1 MRTKTLL
8 LTLLLTAI
16 GAVNL
21 GAAATKLTVK
31 MDATSP
37 TMTIVPKGGETPIE
51 TGEPSTRIYEFDI
64 DKGEYVL
71 TAYGKDGET
80 VSGTIEFKIL
90 GDSLEQQLTVL
101 TNTLAVTNKKAD
113 NTSWVYGEDYT
124 INTIVRSREGADQ
137 VVTLGNSVTAGRKT
151 CLAFN
156 GNTIIATFVPSDEHR
171 KEGYTDNV
179 QSRTL
184 TAGVTVSVKIP
195 MGGYYT
201 IPVPKEAGF
210 ELNMKFVH
218 FTDFTKVEPY
228 EVKEEGDRTL
238 YTYYLSQGQVYNYR
252 TWMEGKL
259 TQGGYFTY
267 PTDSTKI
274 PEISFTRADYEA
286 YNPKQINLS
295 PQSNDTYE
303 TGDIFVNAD
312 YRGML
317 SLNVGESFQAHA
329 MRTWELTD
337 NSTNNYFIEPDFH
350 YTVLDLDG
358 KPCKDV
364 IEIDSTKTTSP
375 WVTITGKNPGTAI
388 VLVTY
393 DAIGLNYYSGKE
405 KKAYLGGEYWGAIW
419 PENTGTYVVT
429 VGESASGIIPNMT
442 VNEKYNIPAE
452 GAKTLKM
459 SGAYVDAEHDVFY
472 YLDTEDCA
480 YYTFTPE
487 GVDNVTIAYP
497 TITETEATYTGFTS
511 DGVVKNEDGS
521 YTLSLRHGR
530 QIVKLTDAQGRSTY
544 QVMRARRCT
553 REISNTSRPGSKV
566 FQPGDR
572 IKIQYNGLY
581 HPANKIAGIYNMSAY
596 VTYNSVPN
604 GSSLILSANQ
614 YNFAGIPKAQA
625 VEVDIPE
632 DYDALANPMWV
643 MDEGVIQVNGYGDPI
658 GNHRFID
665 PIGGRS
671 PNFTAVPHKTYF
683 GYIPD
688 VSIPLSPYKAFD
700 IKLSNPEG
708 ADVTLSFNGK
718 ELTPGEDGL
727 YNGTYG
733 TYSVI
738 GKKKGFLCFREDFE
752 ISDDAEGLQTFNI
765 DLVADASSWDGE
777 SVAEAQE
784 IEGVYHISTPE
795 QLAWFAAQINSKGVD
810 ASSKVIL
817 DSDIQLGG
825 YDWTCIGSSSS
836 NPFTG
841 DFNGNNHSIE
851 GLFINLPDAQYQGL
865 FGYFGANKATT
876 KVHNL
881 RVSGSVTAKA
891 YVGGLVGSS
900 ADNTEIDRCE
910 VNVTVTASGNYAG
923 GIVGMLTGKSS
934 KVSNSSNLAA
944 VAGTSNAGGIAGGCS
959 VSAATAPTFE
969 NVFNM
974 GEIVGGTTGG
984 CIGSTGASVATK
996 INVFSTFEGRN
1007 TAGQETVT
1015 PEQMASGEITWL
1027 LGEAFGQ
1034 TIGEEKYPVIGGAKV
1049 YKVNYVLV
1057 DNGAAVADDSAD
1069 AENVIYTNGSLPS
1082 ELNGDEVR
1090 WFTDSEMTSQV
1101 SAVES
1106 DVTLYAAVGTFSGID
1121 NIIGDGEEMNVRW
1134 YDLRGIEINA
1144 PAPGV
1149 HGIFIR
1155 VVHGRSEKV
1164 VL

>member
-1 MRTKTLL
+1 MRTRNLL
-8 LTLLLTAI
+8 LSLLMMAM

-21 GAAATKLTVK
+21 GATATRLTVK
-31 MDATSP
+31 MDKTSP
-37 TMTIVPKGGETPIE
+37 TMTIVPKGGETPLE
-51 TGEPSTRIYEFDI
+51 TGEPTTRIYEFDI

-71 TAYGKDGET
+71 TAYGNDGKT

-101 TNTLAVTNKKAD
+101 TNTLAVTNKNAD
-113 NTSWVYGEDYT
+113 NTAWVYGEDYT
-124 INTIVRSREGADQ
+124 INTTVRSREGAEQ
-137 VVTLGNSVTAGRKT
+137 IVTLGNSVTAGRKT
-151 CLAFN
+151 CLALN
-156 GNTIIATFVPSDEHR
+156 GNTIIATFVPSDKHR
-171 KEGYTDNV
+171 EEGYTDMV

-184 TAGVTVSVKIP
+184 TAGVTISVKVP
-195 MGGYYT
+195 KGGYYT

-252 TWMEGKL
+252 TWMAGKL

-267 PTDSTKI
+267 PTDSTKM
-274 PEISFTRADYEA
+274 PEIAFTQADYDA
-286 YNPKQINLS
+286 YNPKQINPS
-295 PQSNDTYE
+295 PQSNGTYE

-312 YRGML
+312 YHGML

-358 KPCKDV
+358 KPCNDV
-364 IEIDSTKTTSP
+364 IDIDSTKTTSP

-393 DAIGLNYYSGKE
+393 DAIGLNYYSGKD

-442 VNEKYNIPAE
+442 VNEKYNTPAA
-452 GAKTLKM
+452 GAETLKM
-459 SGAYVDAEHDVFY
+459 SGRYVDAEHDVFY

-497 TITETEATYTGFTS
+497 TITETAATYTGFTS
-511 DGVVKNEDGS
+511 DGVVKNGDGS

-553 REISNTSRPGSKV
+553 REITNSSRPGSKV

-632 DYDALANPMWV
+632 DYDALANPLWT

-688 VSIPLSPYKAFD
+688 VSINLTPHKTFD
-700 IKLSNPEG
+700 IKLLNPEG
-708 ADVTLSFNGK
+708 ANVTVSFNGS
-718 ELTPGEDGL
+718 ELTPDENGI
-727 YNGTYG
+727 YTGTYG

-738 GKKKGFLCFREDFE
+738 GKKKGYLCFREDFV

-765 DLVADASSWDGE
+765 DLIADASSWDGE
-777 SVAEAQE
+777 SEAEAQE

-795 QLAWFAAQINSKGVD
+795 QLAWFAGQINGKEID
-810 ASSKVIL
+810 AKSKVVL

-825 YDWTCIGSSSS
+825 YDWTAIGAGSANS
-836 NPFTG
+836 FAG
-841 DFNGNNHSIE
+841 EFDGNGHVID
-851 GLFINLPDAQYQGL
+851 GLFINLPNKQYQGL
-865 FGYFGANKATT
+865 FGYLGASGAQT
-876 KVHNL
+876 KVSNL
-881 RVSGSVTAKA
+881 SINGSVIAKA
-891 YVGGLVGSS
+891 YVGGLTGST
-900 ADNTEIDRCE
+900 ADNTEIDRCAG
-910 VNVTVTASGNYAG
+910 NVTINASGNYAG
-923 GIVGMLTGKSS
+923 GLVGMMTGKNS
-934 KVSNSSNLAA
+934 KVSNSYNLAD
-944 VAGTSNAGGIAGGCS
+944 VAGTSNSGGIAGGCS

-974 GEIVGGTTGG
+974 GEITGGTTGG
-984 CIGSTGASVATK
+984 CIGSTGAGVATK
-996 INVFSTFEGRN
+996 INMFSTFTGRN
-1007 TAGQETVT
+1007 TDGQVTVT
-1015 PEQMASGEITWL
+1015 DGQMASGEIAWR

-1034 TIGEEKYPVIGGAKV
+1034 TLGEDVHPVISGAKV
-1049 YKVNYVLV
+1049 YKVNYEFV
-1057 DNGAAVADDSAD
+1057 DNTVDLTDG
-1069 AENVIYTNGSLPS
+1069 AENVIYTNGTLPATLDG
-1082 ELNGDEVR
+1082 EEIH
-1090 WFTDSEMTSQV
+1090 WFSDAEMTHMV
-1101 SAVES
+1101 TAVES
-1106 DVTLYAAVGTFSGID
+1106 DVTLYVMTGAFSGID
-1121 NIIGDGEEMNVRW
+1121 NVFGDSDTNVRW
-1134 YDLRGIEINA
+1134 YNLQGFEIAA

-1155 VVHGRSEKV
+1155 VANGRSEKV
-1164 VL
+1164 IF